1 MIRNVERLARLARAS
16 GLDGVVCSAQEA
28 QLLRK
33 ATGEDFLRVT
43 PGIRLAGDA
52 TQDQARVVT
61 PIDAVRDGADYLVI
75 GRSITGAPD
84 PVAKLAQIRES
95 LEGAPA

>member
-1 MIRNVERLARLARAS
+1 M
-16 GLDGVVCSAQEA
+16 VCSAQEA

-52 TQDQARVVT
+52 THDQSRVVT
-61 PIDAVRDGADYLVI
+61 PEEAVRLGANYLVI
-75 GRSITGAPD
+75 GRSITGARD
-84 PVAKLAQIRES
+84 PAAVLEAIRAS
-95 LEGAPA
+95 IDEGAHA